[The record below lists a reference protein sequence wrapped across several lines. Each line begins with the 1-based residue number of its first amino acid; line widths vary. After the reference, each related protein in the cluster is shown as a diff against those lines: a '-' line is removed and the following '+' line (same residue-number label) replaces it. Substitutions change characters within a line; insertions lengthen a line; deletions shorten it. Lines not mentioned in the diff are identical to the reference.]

1 MTMNR
6 IIAICTAL
14 AAAISLFATDVQTA
28 VDRFA
33 ADSVLRYASVGV
45 EVYDIAKGTEVA
57 GYRSTTADIP
67 ASNMKTITCATAIAS
82 LGPDYRFVT
91 PVKLIGHKHG
101 HKFSGRIVVS
111 GSGDPT
117 IGSKYFADRPDF
129 VTTIVER
136 IAAQGIDKI
145 DGEIVVED
153 CQMSEA
159 YEVNWNLDDVAWD
172 YGAGSFLF
180 NYADNC
186 FRLPVEI
193 GDSTITAGAP
203 SVDIEGLNVEVEATL
218 FPDDDIRSKE
228 LNVLRGVDSS
238 TIKIIGSTN
247 RRNRSTWF
255 DCAMPQPSEYFKSSL
270 IKAMA
275 DGGIKIHQKISHAEN
290 SDTIWLVEYQ
300 SPTVAEIA
308 KSALERSD
316 NMFTECLLKAI
327 GLREFGIWNGAASVG
342 IVRSYWRDKD
352 IDINQLFMIDGSG
365 LSRRNKV
372 TPLFFGQMLASAQT
386 SGLDHNV
393 DYASLLPR
401 LGIDGTVKRMLIDTP
416 YAGNICMKSGSMSQV
431 LCYSGYYPVESPR
444 YVISVL
450 VNDYLTSPTQMRNSI
465 CTFLLELLPKL
476 DLLIEE

>member
-1 MTMNR
+1 MNR
-6 IIAICTAL
+6 IIAVCAAL
-14 AAAISLFATDVQTA
+14 AAAISLFATQVQTA
-28 VDRFA
+28 VDRFV

-45 EVYDIAKGTEVA
+45 EIYDIANGTEIA

-91 PVKLIGHKHG
+91 PAKLVGHKQG
-101 HKFSGRIVVS
+101 HKFIGRIVVS

-136 IAAQGIDKI
+136 IAAQGIDI
-145 DGEIVVED
+145 IEGEIVVED
-153 CQMSEA
+153 CQLSEA

-186 FRLPVEI
+186 FRLPVDI
-193 GDSTITAGAP
+193 GDSTITAGTSSIA
-203 SVDIEGLNVEVEATL
+203 IEGLNVEVEASL
-218 FPDDDIRSKE
+218 YPDDDIRSKG

-238 TIKIIGSTN
+238 TIKIIGSTD

-255 DCAMPQPSEYFKSSL
+255 DCAIPQPSEYFKSSL
-270 IKAMA
+270 TKAMA
-275 DGGIKIHQKISHAEN
+275 DRGIHMRQKASLAEN

-327 GLREFGIWNGAASVG
+327 GLREFGIWSGTASVG
-342 IVRSYWRDKD
+342 IVRSYWNDKG

-372 TPLFFGQMLASAQT
+372 TPLFFGQMLALAQT

-393 DYASLLPR
+393 NYASMLPR
-401 LGIDGTVKRMLIDTP
+401 LGEDGTVKTMLKGTP
-416 YAGNICMKSGSMSQV
+416 YAGKICMKSGSMSQV
-431 LCYSGYYPVESPR
+431 LCYSGYYPAESPR

-450 VNDYLTSPTQMRNSI
+450 VNDYLTSYSDMRNRI
-465 CTFLLELLPKL
+465 CTFLLNLLPNL
-476 DLLIEE
+476 DLHPEE